1 MSLPAHVPTTG
12 NHPSPHGVCLHRLDN
27 RGTPCSLGLL
37 RVKQRLA
44 ELALGDALEVVTRDR
59 FAPYEVPLWVER
71 NGLELVSLQ
80 RGGLWIFATTT
91 FVIRK
96 TVEVKAP
103 RVRAA

>member
-1 MSLPAHVPTTG
+1 MSLPYPRTED
-12 NHPSPHGVCLHRLDN
+12 NHASARGVSPHRLDN
-27 RGTPCSLGLL
+27 RGTPCSLGLI

-59 FAPYEVPLWVER
+59 FAPYEVPLWVEN
-71 NGLELVSLQ
+71 NGLELISLK
-80 RGGLWIFATTT
+80 RSGLWIFATTT

-96 TVEVKAP
+96 TVEVTAP